1 MNNYSITLKFVIF
14 MTKEV
19 KTSFYLPEDILFE
32 VKEKALKEKTSMKE
46 ILNRYIIDG
55 LKREE
60 NQSKLEIE
68 Q

>member
-1 MNNYSITLKFVIF
+1 MNNYSLDFKFVIF

-19 KTSFYLPEDILFE
+19 RTSFYLPENVLFE

-46 ILNRYIIDG
+46 IMNRYIIDG
-55 LKREE
+55 LNRDK
-60 NQSKLEIE
+60 NQSKLEVE